1 MKNIKYLLMLVLACS
16 LFTGCMDDDW
26 DTPNAEALNK
36 AYGNQEIA
44 ETNVITIGS
53 LKEKFES
60 VINASTNSYEQ
71 ITEDVQIKGRVVGN
85 DIGGNIYNEVSIDDG
100 TGAILI
106 CISQGGLFSYLP
118 VGQEI
123 VVDLKG
129 LYIGGYGKQA
139 EIGMPY
145 TNAKGN
151 SYVSRMSRVLWNKHF
166 KLTGVADASKVVAEE
181 FDVSKRTKEEYF
193 TANNGKLMTIKNV
206 EFTNADGKTTFAPS
220 DEKDAANSVNRGLSQ
235 NGKPIAT
242 SSIVVRTSSYADFA
256 AKQLPTG
263 KLNITGVFTRYRT
276 TWQILI
282 RDERDI
288 QPAE

>member
-16 LFTGCMDDDW
+16 LITGCMDDDW

-53 LKEKFES
+53 LKEQYES

-181 FDVSKRTKEEYF
+181 FDVSKLADSDYLK
-193 TANNGKLMTIKNV
+193 NNNAKLMTIKNV

-220 DEKDAANSVNRGLSQ
+220 EEKDAANSVNRGLTQ
-235 NGKPIAT
+235 DGKKLST
-242 SSIVVRTSSYADFA
+242 DKIVVRTSTYADFA

>member
-53 LKEKFES
+53 LKKQYES

-71 ITEDVQIKGRVVGN
+71 ITEDVQIKGRIVGN

-181 FDVSKRTKEEYF
+181 FDLSKRTKEEYF

-220 DEKDAANSVNRGLSQ
+220 EEKDAANSVNRGLSQ
-235 NGKPIAT
+235 NGKAIAT

-288 QPAE
+288 QSAE

>member
-53 LKEKFES
+53 LKEQYES

-181 FDVSKRTKEEYF
+181 FDVSKRTNEEYF

>member
-1 MKNIKYLLMLVLACS
+1 MKNIKYLLMLVIACS

-53 LKEKFES
+53 LKEQYES

-151 SYVSRMSRVLWNKHF
+151 SYVSRMSRILWNKHF

-220 DEKDAANSVNRGLSQ
+220 EEKDAANSVNRGLSQ

>member
-1 MKNIKYLLMLVLACS
+1 MLVLACS

-26 DTPNAEALNK
+26 DTPNTEALNK

-53 LKEKFES
+53 LKEKYES

-181 FDVSKRTKEEYF
+181 SML
-193 TANNGKLMTIKNV
+193 A
-206 EFTNADGKTTFAPS
+206 
-220 DEKDAANSVNRGLSQ
+220 SVLRR
-235 NGKPIAT
+235 
-242 SSIVVRTSSYADFA
+242 SILLLTMAS
-256 AKQLPTG
+256 
-263 KLNITGVFTRYRT
+263 
-276 TWQILI
+276 
-282 RDERDI
+282 
-288 QPAE
+288 

>member
-16 LFTGCMDDDW
+16 LVTGCMDDDW

-53 LKEKFES
+53 LKEKYDS
-60 VINASTNSYEQ
+60 VINASTNSYKQ

-151 SYVSRMSRVLWNKHF
+151 SYVSRMSRILWNKHF

-181 FDVSKRTKEEYF
+181 FDLSKRTKEEYF

-220 DEKDAANSVNRGLSQ
+220 EEKDAANSVNRGLSQ

>member
-16 LFTGCMDDDW
+16 LVTGCMDDDW

-53 LKEKFES
+53 LKEKYES

-181 FDVSKRTKEEYF
+181 FDLSKRTNEEYF

-220 DEKDAANSVNRGLSQ
+220 EEKDAANSVNRGLSQ

-288 QPAE
+288 QSAE

>member
-1 MKNIKYLLMLVLACS
+1 MKNIKYLLMLVLTCS

-53 LKEKFES
+53 LKEQYES

-151 SYVSRMSRVLWNKHF
+151 SYVSRMSRILWNKHF

-220 DEKDAANSVNRGLSQ
+220 EEKDAANSVNRGLSQ

>member
-26 DTPNAEALNK
+26 DTPNAESLNK

-53 LKEKFES
+53 LKEQYKS

-151 SYVSRMSRVLWNKHF
+151 SYVSRMSRILWNKHF

-181 FDVSKRTKEEYF
+181 FDVSKRTNEEYF

-220 DEKDAANSVNRGLSQ
+220 EEKDAANSVNRGLSQ

-288 QPAE
+288 QSAK

>member
-53 LKEKFES
+53 LKEQYES

-181 FDVSKRTKEEYF
+181 FDLSKRTKEEYF

>member
-53 LKEKFES
+53 LKKKYES

-181 FDVSKRTKEEYF
+181 FDVSKRTNEEYF

-288 QPAE
+288 QPAK

>member
-26 DTPNAEALNK
+26 DTPNTEVLNK

-53 LKEKFES
+53 LKEKYES

-129 LYIGGYGKQA
+129 LYVGGYGKQA

>member
-16 LFTGCMDDDW
+16 LVTGCMDDDW

-53 LKEKFES
+53 LKEKYDS
-60 VINASTNSYEQ
+60 VINASTNSYKQ

-151 SYVSRMSRVLWNKHF
+151 SYVSRMSRILWNKHF
-166 KLTGVADASKVVAEE
+166 KLTGVADASKVVAKE
-181 FDVSKRTKEEYF
+181 FDVSKCDKEDYF
-193 TANNGKLMTIKNV
+193 IANNGKLMTIKNV

-220 DEKDAANSVNRGLSQ
+220 EEKDAANSVNRGLSQ
-235 NGKPIAT
+235 NGKSIPT

-288 QPAE
+288 QPAK

>member
-26 DTPNAEALNK
+26 DTPNAESLNK

-53 LKEKFES
+53 LKEQYKS

-166 KLTGVADASKVVAEE
+166 KLTGVADASKVVAKE
-181 FDVSKRTKEEYF
+181 FDVSKRTDEEYF

>member
-1 MKNIKYLLMLVLACS
+1 MKNIKYLLMLVLAYS
-16 LFTGCMDDDW
+16 LFIGCMDDDW

-53 LKEKFES
+53 LKEKYES

-181 FDVSKRTKEEYF
+181 FDVSKRNKEEYF
-193 TANNGKLMTIKNV
+193 IANNGKLMTIKNV

-235 NGKPIAT
+235 NGEPIPT

-282 RDERDI
+282 RDEKDI
-288 QPAE
+288 QSAK

>member
-26 DTPNAEALNK
+26 DTPNAESLNK

-53 LKEKFES
+53 LKEKYES

-181 FDVSKRTKEEYF
+181 FDVSKRTNEDYF

>member
-16 LFTGCMDDDW
+16 LFIGCMDDDW
-26 DTPNAEALNK
+26 DTPNTEALNK

-53 LKEKFES
+53 LKEKYES

>member
-26 DTPNAEALNK
+26 DTPNTEALNK

-53 LKEKFES
+53 LKEKYES

-71 ITEDVQIKGRVVGN
+71 ITENVQIKGRVVGN

>member
-1 MKNIKYLLMLVLACS
+1 MKNIKYLLMLGLACS
-16 LFTGCMDDDW
+16 LVTGCMDDDW

-53 LKEKFES
+53 LKEKYES

-181 FDVSKRTKEEYF
+181 FDVSKRNKEEYF
-193 TANNGKLMTIKNV
+193 IANNGKLMTIKNV

-235 NGKPIAT
+235 NGEPIPT

-282 RDERDI
+282 RDEKDI
-288 QPAE
+288 QSAK

>member
-53 LKEKFES
+53 LKEQYES

-220 DEKDAANSVNRGLSQ
+220 EEKDAANSVNRGLSQ

-242 SSIVVRTSSYADFA
+242 SSLVVRTSSYADFA

>member
-16 LFTGCMDDDW
+16 LVTGCMDDDW

-53 LKEKFES
+53 LKEKYES

-181 FDVSKRTKEEYF
+181 FDLNKRTKEEYF

-288 QPAE
+288 QSAE

>member
-16 LFTGCMDDDW
+16 LFIGCMDDDW

-53 LKEKFES
+53 LKEKYES

-118 VGQEI
+118 VGQGI

-181 FDVSKRTKEEYF
+181 FDVSKRNKEEYF
-193 TANNGKLMTIKNV
+193 IANNGKLMTIKNV

-235 NGKPIAT
+235 NGEPIPT

-288 QPAE
+288 QPAK

>member
-16 LFTGCMDDDW
+16 LVTGCMDDDW

-53 LKEKFES
+53 LKEKYDS
-60 VINASTNSYEQ
+60 VINASTNSYKQ

-181 FDVSKRTKEEYF
+181 FDLSKRTKEEYF

-220 DEKDAANSVNRGLSQ
+220 EEKDAANSVNRGLSH

>member
-53 LKEKFES
+53 LKEKYES
-60 VINASTNSYEQ
+60 VINASTNSYKQ

-151 SYVSRMSRVLWNKHF
+151 SYVSRMSRILWNKHF

-181 FDVSKRTKEEYF
+181 FDLSKRTKEEYF

-220 DEKDAANSVNRGLSQ
+220 NEKDAANSVNRGLSQ

>member
-53 LKEKFES
+53 LKEKYES

-151 SYVSRMSRVLWNKHF
+151 SYVSRMSRILWNKHF
-166 KLTGVADASKVVAEE
+166 KLTGVADASKVVAKE
-181 FDVSKRTKEEYF
+181 FDVSKRTDEEYF
-193 TANNGKLMTIKNV
+193 IANNGKLMTINNV

-220 DEKDAANSVNRGLSQ
+220 EEKDAANSVNRGLSQ
-235 NGKPIAT
+235 NGKSIPT

-288 QPAE
+288 QPAK

>member
-26 DTPNAEALNK
+26 DTPNTEALNK

-53 LKEKFES
+53 LKEKYES

-181 FDVSKRTKEEYF
+181 FDLSKRTKEEYF

>member
-53 LKEKFES
+53 LKEKYES
-60 VINASTNSYEQ
+60 VINASTNSYKQ

-181 FDVSKRTKEEYF
+181 FDVSKRTNEEYF

-220 DEKDAANSVNRGLSQ
+220 EEKDAANSVNRGLSQ

>member
-26 DTPNAEALNK
+26 DTPNTEVLNK

-53 LKEKFES
+53 LKEKYES

-118 VGQEI
+118 IGQEI

>member
-26 DTPNAEALNK
+26 DTPNTEALNK

-53 LKEKFES
+53 LKEKYES

-256 AKQLPTG
+256 AKQLPPG

>member
-53 LKEKFES
+53 LKEKYES

-151 SYVSRMSRVLWNKHF
+151 SYVSRMSRILWNKHF
-166 KLTGVADASKVVAEE
+166 KLTGVADASKVVAKE
-181 FDVSKRTKEEYF
+181 FDLSKRTKEEYF

-220 DEKDAANSVNRGLSQ
+220 EEKDAANSVNRGLSQ

>member
-36 AYGNQEIA
+36 ASGNQEIA

-53 LKEKFES
+53 LKGKYES

-181 FDVSKRTKEEYF
+181 FDLSKRTNEEYF

-242 SSIVVRTSSYADFA
+242 SSLVVRTSSYADFA

-288 QPAE
+288 QSAE

>member
-53 LKEKFES
+53 LKEKYES

-181 FDVSKRTKEEYF
+181 FDVSKRTNEEYF

-242 SSIVVRTSSYADFA
+242 SNIVVRTSSYADFA

>member
-26 DTPNAEALNK
+26 DTPNAESLNK

-53 LKEKFES
+53 LKEQYKS

-181 FDVSKRTKEEYF
+181 FDVSKRTDEEYF

>member
-53 LKEKFES
+53 LKEKYES

-181 FDVSKRTKEEYF
+181 FDVSKRTNEDYF

-235 NGKPIAT
+235 NGKAIPT
-242 SSIVVRTSSYADFA
+242 SSLVVRTSSYADFA

>member
-1 MKNIKYLLMLVLACS
+1 MLVLACS

-53 LKEKFES
+53 LKEKYES

-151 SYVSRMSRVLWNKHF
+151 SYVSRMSRILWNKHF

>member
-16 LFTGCMDDDW
+16 LVTGCMDDDW

-53 LKEKFES
+53 LKEQYKS

-71 ITEDVQIKGRVVGN
+71 ITKDVQIKGRVVGN

-181 FDVSKRTKEEYF
+181 FDVSKLEDPDYL
-193 TANNGKLMTIKNV
+193 NNNNAKLMTIKNV

-220 DEKDAANSVNRGLSQ
+220 EEKDAANSVNRGLTQDGTKLST
-235 NGKPIAT
+235 NK
-242 SSIVVRTSSYADFA
+242 IVVRTSTYADFA

-263 KLNITGVFTRYRT
+263 KLNITGVFTRYKT

-288 QPAE
+288 QSAK

>member
-53 LKEKFES
+53 LKEQYES

-181 FDVSKRTKEEYF
+181 FDLSKRTKEDYF

-220 DEKDAANSVNRGLSQ
+220 EEKDAANSVNRGLSQ
-235 NGKPIAT
+235 NGKAIAT

>member
-1 MKNIKYLLMLVLACS
+1 MLVLACS

-53 LKEKFES
+53 LKKQYES
-60 VINASTNSYEQ
+60 VINASTNSYKQ

-151 SYVSRMSRVLWNKHF
+151 SYVSRMSRILWNKHF

-181 FDVSKRTKEEYF
+181 FDLSKRTKEEYF

-220 DEKDAANSVNRGLSQ
+220 EEKDAANSVNRGLSQ
-235 NGKPIAT
+235 NGKAIAT

>member
-53 LKEKFES
+53 LKEKYES

-151 SYVSRMSRVLWNKHF
+151 SYVSRMSRILWNKHF

-220 DEKDAANSVNRGLSQ
+220 EEKDAANSVNRGLSQ

-288 QPAE
+288 QSAE

>member
-1 MKNIKYLLMLVLACS
+1 MKNIKYLLMVVLACS

-53 LKEKFES
+53 LKEQYES